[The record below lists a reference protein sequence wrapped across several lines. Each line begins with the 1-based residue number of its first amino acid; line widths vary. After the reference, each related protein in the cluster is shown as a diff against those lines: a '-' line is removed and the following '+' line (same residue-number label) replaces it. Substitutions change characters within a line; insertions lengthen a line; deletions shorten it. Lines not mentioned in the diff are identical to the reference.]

1 MRPVR
6 DASLVKVPLA
16 AALALAVAGCGQKGP
31 LYLPDKGG
39 TVVTTP
45 PQSAPGQPPQSAP
58 QPPQS
63 APQPPQSAPA
73 QPPQSAPAQPPQ
85 SAPAATPPTA
95 PTPAKKTDK
104 DSDSQTPQ

>member
-1 MRPVR
+1 MSLVR

-16 AALALAVAGCGQKGP
+16 AALALALAGCGQKGP

-45 PQSAPGQPPQSAP
+45 PQSAPAQPPQSPPGQPEVSPAP
-58 QPPQS
+58 
-63 APQPPQSAPA
+63 PPQSAPA
-73 QPPQSAPAQPPQ
+73 S
-85 SAPAATPPTA
+85 TPPTA
-95 PTPAKKTDK
+95 PTPPKKTDK

>member
-1 MRPVR
+1 MSLVR

-16 AALALAVAGCGQKGP
+16 AALALALAGCGQKGP

-45 PQSAPGQPPQSAP
+45 PQSAPAQPEVTPAP
-58 QPPQS
+58 TPE
-63 APQPPQSAPA
+63 SAPA
-73 QPPQSAPAQPPQ
+73 PA
-85 SAPAATPPTA
+85 PPTA
-95 PTPAKKTDK
+95 PTPPKKTDK